1 MPEAGAPSRPPLAA
15 AGPSQARARAGAG
28 EPAPAPLW
36 RRAAR
41 NRRVQLGGGFVLLTV
56 LVALLAP
63 RLAPYDP
70 NRLLGTPLLPPG
82 PHHLL
87 GTDDFGRDELSR
99 MLYGAR
105 VSLAVSALSVALA
118 AVLGIPLGLLAGYYR
133 GVAETV
139 IMRAADVVLSFPTIV
154 LAIAVVG
161 ILGPSFRDLVL
172 VIGLVYAPPFVRI
185 VYGSTLREREAEYV
199 QAAQAL
205 GAGELYVIF
214 RVLLPNVLA
223 PVLVQGSL
231 GLGLAVLVEA
241 GLSFLGLGTQP
252 PTPSWGAM
260 VAVARNFLTRQPL
273 LLIWPSIAVSLLVLA
288 FNTLGDGLRDVLD
301 PRMKT

>member
-1 MPEAGAPSRPPLAA
+1 MSSPAVAVPDAA
-15 AGPSQARARAGAG
+15 ADRDA
-28 EPAPAPLW
+28 LW
-36 RRAAR
+36 RRVVH

-70 NRLLGTPLLPPG
+70 NQLLGMPLLPPSA
-82 PHHLL
+82 HHLL

-99 MLYGAR
+99 LIFGAR
-105 VSLAVSALSVALA
+105 VSLSVSALSIALA
-118 AVLGIPLGLLAGYYR
+118 AVLGIPLGLFAGYYR
-133 GVAETV
+133 GAVETV

-172 VIGLVYAPPFVRI
+172 VIGVVYAPPFIRV
-185 VYGSTLREREAEYV
+185 VYGSTLREREEEYV

-205 GAGELYVIF
+205 GARDAYIIF
-214 RVLLPNVLA
+214 RVILPNVLA

-231 GLGLAVLVEA
+231 GLGLAVLIEA

-252 PTPSWGAM
+252 PTASWGAM
-260 VAVARNFLTRQPL
+260 VSVARNFLTRQPL